1 MGRFDT
7 CQIFKLFFVLP
18 FLFGKG
24 QVILPALEQPP
35 TMGAG
40 AASENVMFLMEYWGS
55 LLVPGVAD
63 IIVEIILISKKES
76 VEV

>member
-35 TMGAG
+35 PMGAG
-40 AASENVMFLMEYWGS
+40 AASENVMS
-55 LLVPGVAD
+55 GVLGFFACAWC
-63 IIVEIILISKKES
+63 S
-76 VEV
+76 